1 MKRNAPFGKNLQQE
15 ISEIACFKI
24 SVSQNLCLESENS
37 TLDITISSNNT
48 GKVTKKDGSWFL
60 VVGDKDDRVVFRE
73 RIRFACRIVKATFSL
88 VDLQFRLKSTSRT
101 DQLVSNRLTVRSV
114 LTKRASKGDDLNIIF
129 MHLQLAGFDQEQV
142 FRPIYSEPHKPKQPI
157 VVPSQPKST
166 IKPKKKVND
175 DCVIAKAATMPFDIG
190 IDGEIVLLYAIRLY
204 SPDFSGLLEDEDS
217 GSDLKSVLTPL
228 SSCNHKCFDKE
239 KCAHGTISSFM

>member
-142 FRPIYSEPHKPKQPI
+142 FRPMYSEPPKAKQLI
-157 VVPSQPKST
+157 VVVPSKTKS
-166 IKPKKKVND
+166 KGKSKNLKND
-175 DCVIAKAATMPFDIG
+175 HVTVTTNFDIG
-190 IDGEIVLLYAIRLY
+190 IDGEIGILYWKTQIRHPCNY
-204 SPDFSGLLEDEDS
+204 
-217 GSDLKSVLTPL
+217 V
-228 SSCNHKCFDKE
+228 SS
-239 KCAHGTISSFM
+239 SSR